1 MIELNIKIDDEQLEN
16 TINNAEQLKDNDK
29 VFASITEVVKAK
41 KQIEDALEVV
51 SKLEAKA
58 KQDIDAKAK
67 ALYGNDW
74 QAIAGTGYKITRSF
88 TGAVY
93 MINPDQRPDK
103 KYLKV
108 IESIDTAKVK
118 AAIEL
123 NDGKLPKGIELNPH
137 RNTSI
142 RITLKG

>member
-1 MIELNIKIDDEQLEN
+1 MIELNIKIDDEKLEK
-16 TINNAEQLKDNDK
+16 TIADAEQLSDNDK
-29 VFASITEVVKAK
+29 VFASLTEVVKAK
-41 KQIEDALEVV
+41 KELEDALEVV
-51 SKLEAKA
+51 ARLETKA

-67 ALYGNDW
+67 SLYGNDW

-93 MINPDQRPDK
+93 IINPDQRPDK

-108 IESIDTAKVK
+108 TESIDTAKVK

>member
-1 MIELNIKIDDEQLEN
+1 MIELNIKIDEEK
-16 TINNAEQLKDNDK
+16 LKSLLTEADNLNDNDQ
-29 VFASITEVVKAK
+29 VFGKLTEVVAAK
-41 KQIEDALEVV
+41 KQLEDALETVA
-51 SKLEAKA
+51 KIEAEA
-58 KQDIDAKAK
+58 KQDIDARAK

-74 QAIAGTGYKITRSF
+74 QAISGTGYKITRSF

-93 MINPDQRPDK
+93 TMNPDQKPDRK
-103 KYLKV
+103 FLKIV
-108 IESIDTAKVK
+108 ESLDTAKIK

-123 NDGKLPKGIELNPH
+123 NGGKLPKGVELNPN

>member
-29 VFASITEVVKAK
+29 VFASLTEVVKAK

-93 MINPDQRPDK
+93 MINPDQSPDK

-108 IESIDTAKVK
+108 TESIDTAKVK

>member
-1 MIELNIKIDDEQLEN
+1 MVELNIKIDDEKLEK
-16 TINNAEQLKDNDK
+16 TIADAEQLSDNDK
-29 VFASITEVVKAK
+29 VFASLTEVVKAK
-41 KQIEDALEVV
+41 KELEDALEVV
-51 SKLEAKA
+51 ARLEAKA

-93 MINPDQRPDK
+93 IINPDQRPDK

-108 IESIDTAKVK
+108 TESIDTAKVK

>member
-29 VFASITEVVKAK
+29 VFASLTEVVKAK

-93 MINPDQRPDK
+93 MINPDQHPDK

-108 IESIDTAKVK
+108 TESIDTAKVK

>member
-1 MIELNIKIDDEQLEN
+1 MIELNIKIDDEKLEK
-16 TINNAEQLKDNDK
+16 TINNAEQLSDNDK
-29 VFASITEVVKAK
+29 VFASLTEVVKAK
-41 KQIEDALEVV
+41 KELEDALEVV
-51 SKLEAKA
+51 ARLEAKA

-67 ALYGNDW
+67 SLYGNDW

-93 MINPDQRPDK
+93 IINPDQRPDK

-108 IESIDTAKVK
+108 TESIDTAKVK

-123 NDGKLPKGIELNPH
+123 NDGKLPKGIEINPH
-137 RNTSI
+137 RNTLI

>member
-16 TINNAEQLKDNDK
+16 TINNAEHLKDNDK
-29 VFASITEVVKAK
+29 VFASLTEVVKAK
-41 KQIEDALEVV
+41 KQIEGALEVV

-108 IESIDTAKVK
+108 TESIDTAKVK

>member
-1 MIELNIKIDDEQLEN
+1 MIELNIKIDDEQLEK
-16 TINNAEQLKDNDK
+16 TIADAEQLSDNDK
-29 VFASITEVVKAK
+29 VFASLTEVVKAK
-41 KQIEDALEVV
+41 KELEDALEVV

-103 KYLKV
+103 KYLK
-108 IESIDTAKVK
+108 ITESIDTAKVK

>member
-29 VFASITEVVKAK
+29 VFASLTEVVKAK

-74 QAIAGTGYKITRSF
+74 RAIAGTGYKITRSF
-88 TGAVY
+88 AGAVY